1 MHGDSPLWP
10 ALAVIRGAFETPP
23 PPAAGEAMVPPPRAG
38 SAPAGPTA
46 LADLLLP
53 LTELARRRE
62 AVAQQGFSA
71 RWAPGRLVSVLHEG
85 RLLGVMLDRDL
96 GQGRWRGWMAAA
108 EADWA
113 GPFDVLLEPQDEP
126 FEPLFGLIQT
136 WNTVSL
142 VQAPQ
147 LCARVLGE
155 LSATRLAAL
164 RATADEAAQGQGPAI
179 APAPGRVA
187 LRTVAQCFTVLSGTP
202 LAAEGDPRAD
212 YQALYRGVAASL
224 QAGAVSTEA
233 SARGNA
239 RDSTPPASQARM
251 QAQPQPRKGGWAR
264 LLGWLGGD
272 GPWRPALAALALVV
286 VLQNASLLGG
296 LGEDEDAVR
305 FREAPAPAAS
315 VAAPDLRV
323 RFKNDTAMP
332 AAAELLRRAGAE
344 MAGAPDAQGRWPVR
358 LMQPREGRAVLE
370 SSPLVEGVDPP

>member
-1 MHGDSPLWP
+1 MHGDSSLWP
-10 ALAVIRGAFETPP
+10 ALAVIRGAFETTPP
-23 PPAAGEAMVPPPRAG
+23 PGAGDAVVLQGAAAAG
-38 SAPAGPTA
+38 SAAGPTA

-53 LTELARRRE
+53 LTELARRRD
-62 AVAQQGFSA
+62 AVAQKGFSA
-71 RWAPGRLVSVLHEG
+71 RWAPGRLVSVLHDG

-142 VQAPQ
+142 TQAPQ

-212 YQALYRGVAASL
+212 YQSLYRGVAASL
-224 QAGAVSTEA
+224 QAGAAIADAGTR
-233 SARGNA
+233 SART
-239 RDSTPPASQARM
+239 TPPPPAQARM
-251 QAQPQPRKGGWAR
+251 QAPPRAGGWAR
-264 LLGWLGGD
+264 LWGWLGGD

-286 VLQNASLLGG
+286 VLQNASLLGR

-315 VAAPDLRV
+315 AAAPDLRV
-323 RFKNDTAMP
+323 RFKADTALP

-344 MAGAPDAQGRWPVR
+344 MAGAPDEQGRWPVR